1 MLNLKPQYMK
11 TIKNLTLI
19 DDDDIFVFLTKK
31 AIESTKLVE
40 FIKVFGNGLDGINFI
55 KENCDDVDS
64 LPEVILLDLSMP
76 IMDGWQFLDQF
87 TKLIPKIEKKITI
100 YICSSSISP
109 SDILLAK
116 KNNAVSDYII
126 KPVTKE
132 KLTELI
138 KGLVDAV

>member
-1 MLNLKPQYMK
+1 MK

-31 AIESTKLVE
+31 AVESTNLVE
-40 FIKVFGNGLDGINFI
+40 LIKVFGNGLDAINFL
-55 KENCDDVDS
+55 KENCDNVDS
-64 LPEVILLDLSMP
+64 LPEIIRLDLSMP

-87 TKLIPKIEKKITI
+87 TKLIPKINKKITI

-109 SDILLAK
+109 SDVLLAK

-132 KLTELI
+132 KLIELI
-138 KGLVDAV
+138 KGLIDSV

>member
-1 MLNLKPQYMK
+1 MK

-31 AIESTKLVE
+31 AIESTNLVE
-40 FIKVFGNGLDGINFI
+40 LIKVFGNGLDAINFL
-55 KENCDDVDS
+55 KENCDNVDS
-64 LPEVILLDLSMP
+64 LPEIILLDLSMP

-109 SDILLAK
+109 SDVLLAK

-132 KLTELI
+132 KLIELI
-138 KGLVDAV
+138 KGLIDSI

>member
-1 MLNLKPQYMK
+1 MK

-31 AIESTKLVE
+31 AIEDTNLVE
-40 FIKVFGNGLDGINFI
+40 LIKVFGNGLDAINFL
-55 KENCDDVDS
+55 KENCDNVDS
-64 LPEVILLDLSMP
+64 LPEIILLDLSMP

-109 SDILLAK
+109 SDVLLAK

-132 KLTELI
+132 KLIELI
-138 KGLVDAV
+138 KGLIDSL

>member
-1 MLNLKPQYMK
+1 MK

>member
-1 MLNLKPQYMK
+1 MK

-31 AIESTKLVE
+31 AVESTNLVE
-40 FIKVFGNGLDGINFI
+40 LIKVFGNGLDAINFL

-64 LPEVILLDLSMP
+64 LPEIILLDLSMP

-87 TKLIPKIEKKITI
+87 TKLIPKIDKKITI

-109 SDILLAK
+109 SDVLLAK

-132 KLTELI
+132 KLIELI
-138 KGLVDAV
+138 KGLIDSV

>member
-1 MLNLKPQYMK
+1 MK

-31 AIESTKLVE
+31 AIENTNLVE